1 MNAFDQF
8 DDSADKSNPFD
19 QFDAPKDKTKP
30 SSPMTWGE
38 VGKSALENI
47 PSSTASTV
55 KGMATPILHP
65 IDTAKALYHTAVG
78 EAEKVGHIK
87 GQDEAYANALNSY
100 FINRYGSVDGFKK
113 ALAADP
119 VGVAT
124 DVSALFGGGEMALSK
139 ATGTLGKVG
148 EVAGEVSRA
157 TNPVNLAAKG
167 AGLVKKAAVP
177 VGKEAATVIGSL
189 GTHTGGETLRLAA
202 QAGYFGGDASK
213 EFIENMRGD
222 APIEDVLESAKK
234 AVTAMRAERSAAY
247 RAGMHDVAQ
256 DKTVLDFAPIDKAM
270 ADATKIKTFKGIDIS
285 PATKQVRSDITK
297 MIDEWKKLDPAE
309 YHTPEG
315 LDALKQ
321 QIGEYREGLE
331 YGTPS
336 RAVADAAYHSVWTE
350 IKNQAPKYAE
360 VMKDYQTA
368 SEELDQIKKTLSINP
383 KASIDTSLRKLQSV
397 MRDNVNTNYGYRTKL
412 ADKLVQHG
420 ATNLKYQLA
429 GQALAPQFPRGLG
442 RYEAGIP
449 VALAAL
455 HGNPAPLLALPAMS
469 PRLMGEAAHGI
480 GAAARLGK
488 KIPAVP
494 QGATDIAP
502 YLYETGSL
510 SDAINRK

>member
-1 MNAFDQF
+1 MAGPWEDYGGGP
-8 DDSADKSNPFD
+8 DGPW
-19 QFDAPKDKTKP
+19 KDYSTGDGKAEPEKP
-30 SSPMTWGE
+30 MSWGE
-38 VGKSALENI
+38 VGVSALEHTPESAVN
-47 PSSTASTV
+47 TV
-55 KGMATPILHP
+55 KSMATPILHP
-65 IDTAKALYHTAVG
+65 IDTAKNLYHTAIG
-78 EAEKVGHIK
+78 EAEKIGHVK
-87 GQDEAYANALNSY
+87 GQDQAYADALNSY
-100 FINRYGSVDGFKK
+100 FINRYGSAEGFKT
-113 ALAADP
+113 ALAKDP

-124 DVSALFGGGEMALSK
+124 DVSALFGGGEAALSK

-148 EVAGEVSRA
+148 EVAGKVSRA
-157 TNPVNLAAKG
+157 TNPIELAAKG
-167 AGLVKKAAVP
+167 AGLAKKAAVP

-189 GTHTGGETLRLAA
+189 GTHTGGESLRLAA

-213 EFIENMRGD
+213 EFLDNMRGD

-234 AVTAMRAERSAAY
+234 AVTAMRTERGAAY

-285 PATKQVRSDITK
+285 PATKQVRSDITG
-297 MIDEWKKLDPAE
+297 MIDEWKKLNPAE

-336 RAVADAAYHSVWTE
+336 RSVADAAYHAVWTE

-397 MRDNVNTNYGYRTKL
+397 MRDNVNTSYGYRTKL
-412 ADKLVQHG
+412 ANKLVEHG

-449 VALAAL
+449 IALSAL
-455 HGNPAPLLALPAMS
+455 HGNPAPLAALPLMS
-469 PRLMGEAAHGI
+469 PRLMGEAAHGA

-494 QGATDIAP
+494 QGATNLAP
-502 YLYETGSL
+502 YLYEVGSL